1 MGTFLNLLFVRMDL
15 KDSEKYAALQ
25 ELFEK
30 YNSSL
35 IKMGPGV
42 QEEDWCCFRDRNF
55 SFEMDILPKAVYD
68 RLHVPAM
75 GFSIF
80 DSDVGTIFLYDED
93 GESVLIRGDR
103 EGYQINDRSRNLKGF
118 VKYLHGASLEE
129 LKKKCPSRR
138 SVFVEERMYPVLEM
152 MHLYVPEEEK
162 PKRSGR
168 HAKNPLADI
177 QDKAEPYF
185 AVLRQGPHAAIGTP
199 VLFDDGATDF
209 TVHTVRLYREFCTEK
224 QDCLLVYISLT
235 NKTNNQGFNI
245 DLMNSFLLLADG
257 ELCGI
262 KAGLPPITEDYV
274 FTDIREFS
282 LHPRRTILFAYPFMV
297 PKDSFQFTFYYLR
310 TRYKDNVTGTMIEF
324 TRDDVTDEPYQNTL
338 DLSFPYKL
346 RTQNTLRSTLHLGRC
361 KAVLDG
367 YKIRDGILYVRETVS
382 FESDWQTGMDM
393 PFMWD
398 YYFSYQ
404 LYEDALCTR
413 PLNLAVAAESGI
425 GKEGQEA
432 EAEEGYVYYASAP
445 VPQGAGEV
453 KIYIP
458 FQLSPL
464 IEKPGNFTLFTI
476 YKDNGTMHWETAFW
490 TEEIRQ
496 TETT

>member
-1 MGTFLNLLFVRMDL
+1 MGLFLNLLFVRMDL
-15 KDSEKYAALQ
+15 NDSEKTATLQ
-25 ELFEK
+25 ELFDQ

-42 QEEDWCCFRDRNF
+42 QEEDWCCFRDSNF
-55 SFEMDILPKAVYD
+55 SFQMDILPKAVYD

-80 DSDVGTIFLYDED
+80 DSDVGTVFLYDED

-138 SVFVEERMYPVLEM
+138 SVFVEERMFPFLEM

-162 PKRSGR
+162 PKRSER
-168 HAKNPLADI
+168 HAKNPLADL
-177 QDKAEPYF
+177 QDKAEPYL
-185 AVLRQGPHAAIGTP
+185 AVLRQGPPAAFGVP

-209 TVHTVRLYREFCTEK
+209 TVHTVRPWKEFCTENK
-224 QDCLLVYISLT
+224 DCLLVYISLT
-235 NKTNNQGFNI
+235 NKTNNRGFNV

-257 ELCGI
+257 EMCGI
-262 KAGLPPITEDYV
+262 KAGLPPITEDHV
-274 FTDIREFS
+274 FTDIREIS
-282 LHPRRTILFAYPFMV
+282 LYPRRTILFAYPFMV
-297 PKDSFQFTFYYLR
+297 PKDSSRFTFYYLR
-310 TRYKDNVTGTMIEF
+310 TRFKDDVTGTMIEF
-324 TRDDVTDEPYQNTL
+324 TRDDVTDEPYRNTL

-346 RTQNTLRSTLHLGRC
+346 QTKNTLGSTLSLGCC

-367 YKIRDGILYVRETVS
+367 YIIRDGILYVRETVS
-382 FESDWQTGMDM
+382 FGPDWQTGRYI
-393 PFMWD
+393 PFAWD

-413 PLNLAVAAESGI
+413 PLNLKVPAESGI

-432 EAEEGYVYYASAP
+432 EAEEGYVYYADAP

-453 KIYIP
+453 KISIP
-458 FQLSPL
+458 FQLSQL
-464 IEKPGNFTLFTI
+464 IEKPGSFTLFTR
-476 YKDNGTMHWETAFW
+476 YHENSGTTQVETAFW
-490 TEEIRQ
+490 TAEI
-496 TETT
+496 

>member
-1 MGTFLNLLFVRMDL
+1 MGTFLNLLFVKMDL
-15 KDSEKYAALQ
+15 KDSEKNAALQ
-25 ELFEK
+25 KLFDQ

-35 IKMGPGV
+35 IKMSPGV
-42 QEEDWCCFRDRNF
+42 QEEDWCCFRDSNF
-55 SFEMDILPKAVYD
+55 SFRMDILPKAVYD
-68 RLHVPAM
+68 SLHVPAM

-118 VKYLHGASLEE
+118 VKYLHGVSLEE

-168 HAKNPLADI
+168 HAKNPLADL

-185 AVLRQGPHAAIGTP
+185 AVLRQGPHAAVGNP
-199 VLFDDGATDF
+199 VLFDDGASDF
-209 TVHTVRLYREFCTEK
+209 TVHTVRLYREFSTEK
-224 QDCLLVYISLT
+224 EDCLMVYISLT
-235 NKTNNQGFNI
+235 NKTDTRRFNV
-245 DLMNSFLLLADG
+245 DLMNSFMLLADG
-257 ELCGI
+257 ELCWI
-262 KAGLPPITEDYV
+262 KPGLPPITEDHV
-274 FTDIREFS
+274 FIDIRETS
-282 LHPRRTILFAYPFMV
+282 LYPRRTILFAYPFMV
-297 PKDSFQFTFYYLR
+297 PKDSRQFTFYYLR
-310 TRYKDNVTGTMIEF
+310 TRRKDDVTGTMIEF
-324 TRDDVTDEPYQNTL
+324 TRDDVTDEPYRNTL

-346 RTQNTLRSTLHLGRC
+346 KTKNTLGSTLSLGSC

-382 FESDWQTGMDM
+382 FSPGWQTGRDT
-393 PFMWD
+393 PFMWNC
-398 YYFSYQ
+398 YFSYQ

-413 PLNLAVAAESGI
+413 PLNLKMPAESGI
-425 GKEGQEA
+425 GKEEQEA
-432 EAEEGYVYYASAP
+432 EAEEGYVYYADAP

-453 KIYIP
+453 KIYIL

-464 IEKPGNFTLFTI
+464 IEKPSSFTLFTW
-476 YKDNGTMHWETAFW
+476 YEDNGYMNLETVFW
-490 TEEIRQ
+490 TVK
-496 TETT
+496 